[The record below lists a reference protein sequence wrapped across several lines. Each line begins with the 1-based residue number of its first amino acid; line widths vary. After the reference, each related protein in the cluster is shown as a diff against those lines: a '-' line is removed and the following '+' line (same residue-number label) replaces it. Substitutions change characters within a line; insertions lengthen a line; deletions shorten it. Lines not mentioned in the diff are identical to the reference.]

1 MESKSVI
8 VTGAAGGLGRAA
20 VAMLTER
27 GVDVICVDRDAGA
40 LESVVAGYQAD
51 GSVQGG
57 GSGQQGGGRAIAA
70 VADVS
75 SAADI
80 RRCVEL
86 AVTETGRI
94 DGLFLAAAINGEAG
108 QIHTVPDEMFDLV
121 LGVNLK
127 SVWLCLKYA
136 LPVMLAG
143 GGGSIVTVGSVA
155 ALRGAPM
162 LGAYSA
168 AKHGVVG
175 LTQTVALE
183 YAKGGI
189 RANVLCP
196 GSMDTPL
203 IQPMLAARGDGDR
216 EEGLART
223 VAGIPNGRLARPDE
237 LAKTGVWLLLDAP
250 AHLSGQSIVVDGA
263 RTAG

>member
-8 VTGAAGGLGRAA
+8 LTGAAGGLGRAA
-20 VAMLTER
+20 VGMLTER

-40 LESVVAGYQAD
+40 LESAV
-51 GSVQGG
+51 
-57 GSGQQGGGRAIAA
+57 SGAQIGGRAIPA

-75 SAADI
+75 SADDI
-80 RRCVEL
+80 RRCVDL
-86 AVTETGRI
+86 AVAETGRI
-94 DGLFLAAAINGEAG
+94 DGLFLAAGINGDAG
-108 QIHTVPDEMFDLV
+108 EVHTVPDEVFDLV

-143 GGGSIVTVGSVA
+143 GGGSVVTVGSVA
-155 ALRGAPM
+155 AVRGAPM
-162 LGAYSA
+162 LGAYA
-168 AKHGVVG
+168 ASKHGVVG

-183 YAKGGI
+183 YAKRGI

-203 IQPMLAARGDGDR
+203 IQPMLHARGDGDPD
-216 EEGLART
+216 EGLART
-223 VAGIPNGRLARPDE
+223 VAGIPDGRLARPGE

-250 AHLSGQSIVVDGA
+250 EHLSGQTIVVDGA